1 MNLSAFQSQARAVTP
16 DGKLTPEFLR
26 LLSAIVR
33 DLQAVTGDQ
42 SLDTFASA
50 AGVDVSGEAIGV
62 ETVTQSSQSED
73 NSGDV
78 VVMQPVKQP
87 VAADELTGTTL
98 ASNVIYSTLKYSI
111 QDIAG
116 DALFTVKNQS
126 ASGSAAYGFGFEDVG
141 TLRWT
146 LMGYRDGT
154 GECRMVNLS
163 SGTAVT
169 KWDSTKITV
178 PDIRIDKAPT
188 AAVVAQSHYVT
199 LNLNGTDYKF
209 LLGT

>member
-1 MNLSAFQSQARAVTP
+1 VNLSSFQSQARAVTP
-16 DGKLTPEFLR
+16 DGRLTPEFLR
-26 LLSAIVR
+26 LLSALLR
-33 DLQAVTGDQ
+33 NVTALTNDQ
-42 SLDTFASA
+42 SLDVFASA
-50 AGVDVSGEAIGV
+50 AGIDVSGDAIGI
-62 ETVTQSSQSED
+62 ETVTQSSQSD
-73 NSGDV
+73 NDSGDV
-78 VVMQPVKQP
+78 VVMQPVKQT

-98 ASNVIYSTLKYSI
+98 ASNVIYSALKYSI
-111 QDIAG
+111 EDISG

-126 ASGSAAYGFGFEDVG
+126 VSGSAAYGYGFEDVG
-141 TLRWT
+141 ALRWT

-154 GECRMVNLS
+154 GEVRMVNLG

-178 PDIRIDKAPT
+178 PDIRIDKVPT